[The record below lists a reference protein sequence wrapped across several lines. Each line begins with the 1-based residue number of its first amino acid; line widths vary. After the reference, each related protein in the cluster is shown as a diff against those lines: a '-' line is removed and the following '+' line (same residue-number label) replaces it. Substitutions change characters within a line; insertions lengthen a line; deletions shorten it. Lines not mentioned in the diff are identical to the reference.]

1 MRIYKD
7 IVNKRK
13 KKKLKIKS
21 TSKDTRNTL
30 LQTEYF
36 YVKKPDMNSILEFNP
51 EVIDRPD

>member
-1 MRIYKD
+1 MQIYKD
-7 IVNKRK
+7 ILNKRK

-21 TSKDTRNTL
+21 VSKETRNTL

-36 YVKKPDMNSILEFNP
+36 YTKKPDINSILEFNP